1 MNMMQ
6 KLKSCKTM
14 MKLKSG
20 LKNQRKFHYLIGL
33 TKEQRKHNA
42 EALLEWCKDKQYV
55 EGIKDYANQLKEKN

>member
-1 MNMMQ
+1 M
-6 KLKSCKTM
+6 KSKN
-14 MKLKSG
+14 G
-20 LKNQRKFHYLIGL
+20 LKNQRKFHYLLGL

>member
-1 MNMMQ
+1 M
-6 KLKSCKTM
+6 
-14 MKLKSG
+14 
-20 LKNQRKFHYLIGL
+20 KNQRKFHYNESKYWHHILGL